1 MVREKLETILRT
13 IENLPLDTLQKY
25 PELERVIPL
34 LYDVLQ
40 IEDIC
45 DHKFVD
51 GICICGFKQT

>member
-34 LYDVLQ
+34 LYDALQ